1 MGRNNL
7 LSRIQ
12 ASTLVEKL
20 EHVSCGGGPLQ
31 GSSVRRYALFRGARF
46 LRNEPLRNKA
56 YGSLLERP
64 PVDFTGSSFSGGMD
78 FTGASFGGGV
88 SFNLVDCTVA
98 TFKTARFLR
107 KTRS

>member
-1 MGRNNL
+1 MEVAHFRG
-7 LSRIQ
+7 
-12 ASTLVEKL
+12 
-20 EHVSCGGGPLQ
+20 LQ
-31 GSSVRRYALFRGARF
+31 CEGYALFRGARF

-98 TFKTARFLR
+98 TFKTARF
-107 KTRS
+107 